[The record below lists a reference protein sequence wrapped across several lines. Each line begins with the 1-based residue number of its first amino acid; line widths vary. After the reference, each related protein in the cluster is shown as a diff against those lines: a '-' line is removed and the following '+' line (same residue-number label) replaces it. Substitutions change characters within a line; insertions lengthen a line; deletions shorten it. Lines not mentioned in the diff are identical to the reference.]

1 MGQTIWDV
9 LATNEGCWVAVTREG
24 KVVAKA
30 GSLHEAARLVEEDR
44 HRVTFLY
51 SAGPAMDEE
60 RSGEASRR

>member
-30 GSLHEAARLVEEDR
+30 GSLHEAARLVAEDR
-44 HRVTFLY
+44 HKVTFLY
-51 SAGPAMDEE
+51 AAGPAAEE
-60 RSGEASRR
+60 VRS

>member
-9 LATNEGCWVAVTREG
+9 LATNEGCWVAVTRDG

-51 SAGPAMDEE
+51 AAGPANESEKGDA
-60 RSGEASRR
+60 RS

>member
-9 LATNEGCWVAVTREG
+9 LATNEGCWVAVTRDG

-30 GSLHEAARLVEEDR
+30 GSLHEATSMVAEDR

-51 SAGPAMDEE
+51 SAGPAAEE
-60 RSGEASRR
+60 EAPKS